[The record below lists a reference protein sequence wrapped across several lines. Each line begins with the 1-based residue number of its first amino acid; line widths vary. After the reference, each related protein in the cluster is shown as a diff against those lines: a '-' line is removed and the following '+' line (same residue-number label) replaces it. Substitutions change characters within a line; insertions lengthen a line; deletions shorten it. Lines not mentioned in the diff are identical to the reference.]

1 MWKLLRVLLIS
12 VLILCSYYSF
22 SFAAWPSGPNTK
34 MILAALGLVWFLF
47 DSWRQGRGLPFT
59 PLMTGGAIFAGV
71 YSILNLISV
80 EINATN
86 DYSYAN
92 YLTTFFVWIFSIYP
106 AMAMLRIEYGQVTF
120 TRVVYY
126 LAGITVFQCISALLI
141 DNIPEVERWV
151 NLIVLD
157 ATQNSSSQ
165 VGMERLACFSTTLD
179 SGGVRFALVL
189 VLIAG
194 CLGSDME
201 LRQRSK
207 NIIYLLL
214 SFFIILGIGSMVS
227 RTTFTGAAIGILIY
241 IVQSFLEPGKGEASP
256 TKIIPIFT
264 SIAALII
271 GVGVYL
277 YSTDPYYYELIRFAF
292 EGFFNLVEKGEFTTS
307 STEVLSSMW
316 QWPKDTQSWII
327 GTGLY
332 GHFLFG
338 TDIGYCRLILYS
350 GLTGFVTF
358 ALSFVFYAYMLGTR
372 YRPYRWMF
380 IALCAMS
387 FIIWVKVSTDILM
400 IYAFMFWLRPE
411 DDTLIFKQ
419 AQS

>member
-71 YSILNLISV
+71 YSIINLVSV

-92 YLTTFFVWIFSIYP
+92 YLTTFFVWVFSIYP
-106 AMAMLRIEYGQVTF
+106 AMAMLRLEYGQVTF
-120 TRVVYY
+120 TRVTYY
-126 LAGITVFQCISALLI
+126 LAGVSVFQCISALLI

-151 NLIVLD
+151 TSIVYYN
-157 ATQNSSSQ
+157 AEF
-165 VGMERLACFSTTLD
+165 VERIDRLRCFSTFLD
-179 SGGVRFALVL
+179 AAGVRFALVL
-189 VLIAG
+189 ILIAG
-194 CLGSDME
+194 CLGSDQE
-201 LRQRSK
+201 LRQRSE

-227 RTTFTGAAIGILIY
+227 RTTFIGAATGIVIY
-241 IVQSFLEPGKGEASP
+241 IVQSFLGPVKGESSP
-256 TKIIPIFT
+256 SKIVPIFT
-264 SIAALII
+264 SIAVLII
-271 GVGVYL
+271 GGSIYL

-307 STEVLSSMW
+307 STEVLKTMW
-316 QWPKDTQSWII
+316 QWPKDPQSWII
-327 GTGLY
+327 GTGAY
-332 GHFLFG
+332 GSFLFG

-380 IALCAMS
+380 IALCAMT

>member
-22 SFAAWPSGPNTK
+22 PLAVWPTGPNTK
-34 MILAALGLVWFLF
+34 MILAVLGLVWFLF

-59 PLMTGGAIFAGV
+59 PLMIGGAIFAGV
-71 YSILNLISV
+71 YSIINLASV
-80 EINATN
+80 EINATD

-92 YLTTFFVWIFSIYP
+92 YLTTFFVWIFSFYP
-106 AMAMLRIEYGQVTF
+106 AMAILRLEYGLVTF
-120 TRVVYY
+120 TRVTYY
-126 LAGITVFQCISALLI
+126 LAGITVFQCVSALLI
-141 DNIPEVERWV
+141 DNIPEVDEWV
-151 NLIVLD
+151 KFIVYD
-157 ATQNSSSQ
+157 VYEDSGTMA
-165 VGMERLACFSTTLD
+165 GIERLFCFSTSLD

-194 CLGSDME
+194 CLASDKQ
-201 LRQRSK
+201 LRATTGK
-207 NIIYLLL
+207 VAYLLL

-227 RTTFTGAAIGILIY
+227 RTTFTGAMVGILIY
-241 IVQSFLEPGKGEASP
+241 ILQTSFSAREEA
-256 TKIIPIFT
+256 TKSSKIMPIFFST
-264 SIAALII
+264 ALLVSGI
-271 GVGVYL
+271 GIYL
-277 YSTDPYYYELIRFAF
+277 YNTDPYYFQLIRFAF

-307 STEVLSSMW
+307 STEVLNSMW

-332 GHFLFG
+332 GHFLYG

-358 ALSFVFYAYMLGTR
+358 ALSFVFYAYMLGMK
-372 YRPYRWMF
+372 YKPYRWIF

-400 IYAFMFWLRPE
+400 IYAFMIWLRPE

>member
-1 MWKLLRVLLIS
+1 
-12 VLILCSYYSF
+12 
-22 SFAAWPSGPNTK
+22 
-34 MILAALGLVWFLF
+34 MI
-47 DSWRQGRGLPFT
+47 
-59 PLMTGGAIFAGV
+59 GGAIFAGV
-71 YSILNLISV
+71 YSIINLASV
-80 EINATN
+80 EINATD

-92 YLTTFFVWIFSIYP
+92 YLTTFFVWIFSFYP
-106 AMAMLRIEYGQVTF
+106 AMAILRLEYGVVTF
-120 TRVVYY
+120 TRVAYY
-126 LAGITVFQCISALLI
+126 FAGVTVFQCVSALLI
-141 DNIPEVERWV
+141 DNIPEVDEWV
-151 NLIVLD
+151 KFIVYD
-157 ATQNSSSQ
+157 VYEDSGTMA
-165 VGMERLACFSTTLD
+165 GIERLFCFSTSLD

-194 CLGSDME
+194 CLASDKQ
-201 LRQRSK
+201 LRATTGK
-207 NIIYLLL
+207 VAYLLL

-227 RTTFTGAAIGILIY
+227 RTTFTGAMVGILIY
-241 IVQSFLEPGKGEASP
+241 ILQTSFSAREEA
-256 TKIIPIFT
+256 TKSSKIMPIFFST
-264 SIAALII
+264 ALLVSGI
-271 GVGVYL
+271 GIYL
-277 YSTDPYYYELIRFAF
+277 YNTDPYYFQLIRFAF

-307 STEVLSSMW
+307 STEVLNSMW
-316 QWPKDTQSWII
+316 LWPKDTQSWII

-332 GHFLFG
+332 GHFLYG

-358 ALSFVFYAYMLGTR
+358 ALSFVFYAYMLGTK

-419 AQS
+419 TQS

>member
-71 YSILNLISV
+71 YSIINLVSV

-92 YLTTFFVWIFSIYP
+92 YLTTFFVWVFSIYP
-106 AMAMLRIEYGQVTF
+106 AMAMLRLEYGQVTF

-126 LAGITVFQCISALLI
+126 LAGVSVFQCISALLI
-141 DNIPEVERWV
+141 DNIPEVEAWV
-151 NLIVLD
+151 TSIVYYN
-157 ATQNSSSQ
+157 AEF
-165 VGMERLACFSTTLD
+165 VERIDRLRCFSTFLD
-179 SGGVRFALVL
+179 AAGVRFALVL
-189 VLIAG
+189 ILIAG
-194 CLGSDME
+194 CLGSDRR
-201 LRQRSK
+201 LRA
-207 NIIYLLL
+207 NTPHVVHLLL
-214 SFFIILGIGSMVS
+214 SSFIILGIGSMVS
-227 RTTFTGAAIGILIY
+227 RTTSTGAAIGIFIY
-241 IVQSFLEPGKGEASP
+241 VLQNSLGSLKGSSSP
-256 TKIIPIFT
+256 SKITPIFVFVM
-264 SIAALII
+264 ILMVI
-271 GVGVYL
+271 VGIYL
-277 YSTDPYYYELIRFAF
+277 YNTDPYYYELIRFAF
-292 EGFFNLVEKGEFTTS
+292 EGIFNLAEKGEFTTG
-307 STEVLSSMW
+307 STEVLNSMW
-316 QWPKDTQSWII
+316 QWPKDPRSWII
-327 GTGLY
+327 GTGAY
-332 GHFLFG
+332 GSFLFG

-372 YRPYRWMF
+372 YKPYRWMF
-380 IALCAMS
+380 IALCAMT

>member
-71 YSILNLISV
+71 YSIINLVSV

-92 YLTTFFVWIFSIYP
+92 YLTTFFVWVFSIYP
-106 AMAMLRIEYGQVTF
+106 AMAMLRLEYGQVTF

-126 LAGITVFQCISALLI
+126 LAGVSVFQCISALLI
-141 DNIPEVERWV
+141 DNIPEVEAWV
-151 NLIVLD
+151 TSIVYYN
-157 ATQNSSSQ
+157 AEF
-165 VGMERLACFSTTLD
+165 VERIDRLRCFSTFLD
-179 SGGVRFALVL
+179 AAGVRFALVL
-189 VLIAG
+189 ILIAG
-194 CLGSDME
+194 CLGSDQE
-201 LRQRSK
+201 LRQRSE

-227 RTTFTGAAIGILIY
+227 RTTFIGAATGIVIY
-241 IVQSFLEPGKGEASP
+241 IVQSFLGPVKGESSP
-256 TKIIPIFT
+256 SKIVPIFT
-264 SIAALII
+264 SIAVLII
-271 GVGVYL
+271 GGSIYL
-277 YSTDPYYYELIRFAF
+277 YSTDPYYYELISFAF

-307 STEVLSSMW
+307 STEVLKTMW
-316 QWPKDTQSWII
+316 QWPKDPQSWII
-327 GTGLY
+327 GTGAY
-332 GHFLFG
+332 GSFLFG

-372 YRPYRWMF
+372 YKPYRWMF
-380 IALCAMS
+380 IALCAMT

>member
-59 PLMTGGAIFAGV
+59 PLMIGGAIFAGV
-71 YSILNLISV
+71 YSIINLVSV

-92 YLTTFFVWIFSIYP
+92 YLTTFFVWTFSIYP
-106 AMAMLRIEYGQVTF
+106 AMAMLRLEYGQITF
-120 TRVVYY
+120 TRVAYY
-126 LAGITVFQCISALLI
+126 LTGVTVFQCVSALLI
-141 DNIPEVERWV
+141 DNIPEVETWV
-151 NLIVLD
+151 TSIVYYN
-157 ATQNSSSQ
+157 AEF
-165 VGMERLACFSTTLD
+165 VERIDRLRCFSTFLD
-179 SGGVRFALVL
+179 AAGVRFALVL
-189 VLIAG
+189 ILIAG
-194 CLGSDME
+194 CLGSDRR
-201 LRQRSK
+201 LRA
-207 NIIYLLL
+207 NTPHVVYLLL
-214 SFFIILGIGSMVS
+214 SSFIILGIGSMVS
-227 RTTFTGAAIGILIY
+227 RTTSTGAAIGIFIY
-241 IVQSFLEPGKGEASP
+241 VLQNSLGSLKGPSSP
-256 TKIIPIFT
+256 SKITPIFVFVM
-264 SIAALII
+264 ILMVI
-271 GVGVYL
+271 VGIYL
-277 YSTDPYYYELIRFAF
+277 YNTDPYYYELIRFAF
-292 EGFFNLVEKGEFTTS
+292 EGVFNLAEKGEFTTG
-307 STEVLSSMW
+307 STEVLNSMW
-316 QWPKDTQSWII
+316 QWPKDPQSWII
-327 GTGLY
+327 GTGAY
-332 GHFLFG
+332 GNFIYG

>member
-59 PLMTGGAIFAGV
+59 PLMIGGAIFAGV
-71 YSILNLISV
+71 YSIINLASV
-80 EINATN
+80 EINATD

-92 YLTTFFVWIFSIYP
+92 YLTTFFVWIFSFYP
-106 AMAMLRIEYGQVTF
+106 AMAILRLEYGVVTF
-120 TRVVYY
+120 TRVAYY
-126 LAGITVFQCISALLI
+126 FAGVTVFQCVSALLI
-141 DNIPEVERWV
+141 DNIPEVDEWV
-151 NLIVLD
+151 KFIVYD
-157 ATQNSSSQ
+157 VYEDSGTMA
-165 VGMERLACFSTTLD
+165 GIERLFCFSTSLD

-194 CLGSDME
+194 CLASDKQ
-201 LRQRSK
+201 LRATTGK
-207 NIIYLLL
+207 VAYLLL

-227 RTTFTGAAIGILIY
+227 RTTFTGAMVGILIY
-241 IVQSFLEPGKGEASP
+241 ILQTSFSAREEA
-256 TKIIPIFT
+256 TKSSKIMPIFF
-264 SIAALII
+264 SAALLVSGI
-271 GVGVYL
+271 GIYL
-277 YSTDPYYYELIRFAF
+277 YNTDPYYFQLIRFAF

-307 STEVLSSMW
+307 STEVLNSMW
-316 QWPKDTQSWII
+316 LWPKDTQSWII

-332 GHFLFG
+332 GHFLYG

-358 ALSFVFYAYMLGTR
+358 ALSFVFYAYMLGTK

-419 AQS
+419 TQS

>member
-59 PLMTGGAIFAGV
+59 PLMIGGAIFAGV
-71 YSILNLISV
+71 YSIINLASV
-80 EINATN
+80 EINATD

-92 YLTTFFVWIFSIYP
+92 YLTTFFVWIFSFYP
-106 AMAMLRIEYGQVTF
+106 AMAILRLEYGVVTF
-120 TRVVYY
+120 TRVAYY
-126 LAGITVFQCISALLI
+126 FAGVTVFQCVSALLI
-141 DNIPEVERWV
+141 DNIPEVDEWV
-151 NLIVLD
+151 KFIVYD
-157 ATQNSSSQ
+157 VYEDSGTMA
-165 VGMERLACFSTTLD
+165 GIERLFCFSTSLD

-194 CLGSDME
+194 CLASDKQ
-201 LRQRSK
+201 LRATTGK
-207 NIIYLLL
+207 VAYLLL

-227 RTTFTGAAIGILIY
+227 RTTFTGAMVGILIY
-241 IVQSFLEPGKGEASP
+241 ILQTSFSAREEA
-256 TKIIPIFT
+256 TKSSKIMPIFFST
-264 SIAALII
+264 ALLVSGI
-271 GVGVYL
+271 GIYL
-277 YSTDPYYYELIRFAF
+277 YNTDPYYFQLIRFAF

-307 STEVLSSMW
+307 STEVLNSMW
-316 QWPKDTQSWII
+316 LWPKDTQSWII

-332 GHFLFG
+332 GHFLYG

-358 ALSFVFYAYMLGTR
+358 ALSFVFYAYMLGTK

-419 AQS
+419 TQS

>member
-1 MWKLLRVLLIS
+1 
-12 VLILCSYYSF
+12 
-22 SFAAWPSGPNTK
+22 

-59 PLMTGGAIFAGV
+59 PLMIGGAIFAGV
-71 YSILNLISV
+71 YSIINLASV
-80 EINATN
+80 EINATD

-92 YLTTFFVWIFSIYP
+92 YLTTFFVWIFSFYP
-106 AMAMLRIEYGQVTF
+106 AMAILRLEYGVVTF
-120 TRVVYY
+120 TRVAYY
-126 LAGITVFQCISALLI
+126 FAGVTVFQCVSALLI
-141 DNIPEVERWV
+141 DNIPEVDEWV
-151 NLIVLD
+151 KFIVYD
-157 ATQNSSSQ
+157 VYEDSGTMA
-165 VGMERLACFSTTLD
+165 GIERLFCFSTSLD

-194 CLGSDME
+194 CLASDKQ
-201 LRQRSK
+201 LRATTGK
-207 NIIYLLL
+207 VAYLLL

-227 RTTFTGAAIGILIY
+227 RTTFTGAMVGILIY
-241 IVQSFLEPGKGEASP
+241 ILQTSFSAREEA
-256 TKIIPIFT
+256 TKSSKIMPIFFST
-264 SIAALII
+264 ALLVSGI
-271 GVGVYL
+271 GIYL
-277 YSTDPYYYELIRFAF
+277 YNTDPYYFQLIRFAF

-307 STEVLSSMW
+307 STEVLNSMW
-316 QWPKDTQSWII
+316 LWPKDTQSWII

-332 GHFLFG
+332 GHFLYG

-358 ALSFVFYAYMLGTR
+358 ALSFVFYAYMLGTK

-419 AQS
+419 TQS

>member
-47 DSWRQGRGLPFT
+47 DSWRQGRGLLFT
-59 PLMTGGAIFAGV
+59 PLMIGGAIFAGV

-106 AMAMLRIEYGQVTF
+106 AMAMLRLEYGQVTF
-120 TRVVYY
+120 TRVTYY
-126 LAGITVFQCISALLI
+126 LAGVSVFQCISALLI

-151 NLIVLD
+151 TSIVYYN
-157 ATQNSSSQ
+157 AEF
-165 VGMERLACFSTTLD
+165 VERIDRLRCFSTFLD
-179 SGGVRFALVL
+179 AAGVRFALVL
-189 VLIAG
+189 ILIAG
-194 CLGSDME
+194 CLGSDQE
-201 LRQRSK
+201 LRQRSE

-227 RTTFTGAAIGILIY
+227 RTTFTGAATGIVIY
-241 IVQSFLEPGKGEASP
+241 IVQSFLGPVKGEGSP
-256 TKIIPIFT
+256 SKIVPIFT
-264 SIAALII
+264 SIAVLII

-307 STEVLSSMW
+307 STEVLKTMW
-316 QWPKDTQSWII
+316 QWPKDPQSWII
-327 GTGLY
+327 GTGAYGSFLY
-332 GHFLFG
+332 G

>member
-59 PLMTGGAIFAGV
+59 PLMIGGAIFAGV
-71 YSILNLISV
+71 YSIINLASV
-80 EINATN
+80 EINATD

-92 YLTTFFVWIFSIYP
+92 YLTTFFVWIFSFYP
-106 AMAMLRIEYGQVTF
+106 AMAILRLEYGVVTF
-120 TRVVYY
+120 TRVAYY
-126 LAGITVFQCISALLI
+126 FAGVTVFQCVSALLI
-141 DNIPEVERWV
+141 DNIPEVDEWV
-151 NLIVLD
+151 KFIVYD
-157 ATQNSSSQ
+157 VYEDSGTMA
-165 VGMERLACFSTTLD
+165 GIERLFCFSTSLD

-194 CLGSDME
+194 CFASDKQ
-201 LRQRSK
+201 LRATTGK
-207 NIIYLLL
+207 VAYLLL

-227 RTTFTGAAIGILIY
+227 RTTFTGAMVGILIY
-241 IVQSFLEPGKGEASP
+241 ILQTSFSAREEA
-256 TKIIPIFT
+256 TKSSKIMPIFFST
-264 SIAALII
+264 ALLVSGI
-271 GVGVYL
+271 GIYL
-277 YSTDPYYYELIRFAF
+277 YNTDPYYFQLIRFAF

-307 STEVLSSMW
+307 STEVLNSMW
-316 QWPKDTQSWII
+316 LWPKDTQSWII

-332 GHFLFG
+332 GHFLYG

-358 ALSFVFYAYMLGTR
+358 ALSFVFYAYMLGTK

-419 AQS
+419 TQS

>member
-1 MWKLLRVLLIS
+1 
-12 VLILCSYYSF
+12 
-22 SFAAWPSGPNTK
+22 
-34 MILAALGLVWFLF
+34 MI
-47 DSWRQGRGLPFT
+47 
-59 PLMTGGAIFAGV
+59 GGAIFAGV
-71 YSILNLISV
+71 YSIINLASV
-80 EINATN
+80 EINATD

-92 YLTTFFVWIFSIYP
+92 YLTTFFVWIFSFYP
-106 AMAMLRIEYGQVTF
+106 AMAILRLEYGLVTF
-120 TRVVYY
+120 TRVTYY
-126 LAGITVFQCISALLI
+126 LAGITVFQCVSALLI
-141 DNIPEVERWV
+141 DNIPEVDEWV
-151 NLIVLD
+151 KFIVYD
-157 ATQNSSSQ
+157 VYEDSGTMA
-165 VGMERLACFSTTLD
+165 GIERLFCFSTSLD

-194 CLGSDME
+194 CLASDKQ
-201 LRQRSK
+201 LRATTGK
-207 NIIYLLL
+207 VAYLLL

-227 RTTFTGAAIGILIY
+227 RTTFTGAMVGILIY
-241 IVQSFLEPGKGEASP
+241 ILQTSFSAREEA
-256 TKIIPIFT
+256 TKSSKIMPIFFST
-264 SIAALII
+264 ALLVSGI
-271 GVGVYL
+271 GIYL
-277 YSTDPYYYELIRFAF
+277 YNTDPYYFQLIRFAF

-307 STEVLSSMW
+307 STEVLNSMW

-332 GHFLFG
+332 GHFLYG

-358 ALSFVFYAYMLGTR
+358 ALSFVFYAYMLGMK
-372 YRPYRWMF
+372 YKPYRWIF